1 MLGPVPGRVQ
11 HAHRDLADMQQVAV
25 DHGVEVV
32 LRFRER
38 MDRDARP
45 VLGREPPVPGD
56 VVGMVV
62 RFDAAHDAQR
72 VPLRLLDVLLDRERG
87 IDDDRLAGLLGAD
100 QVGERSRRGRVD
112 ELSKQHEVS
121 LYVE

>member
-1 MLGPVPGRVQ
+1 
-11 HAHRDLADMQQVAV
+11 MQQVAV

-100 QVGERSRRGRVD
+100 QVGGAAEVESTNCRNNMRSAYTWNKRLRPRTRR
-112 ELSKQHEVS
+112 
-121 LYVE
+121 